1 MSKDDVFKNS
11 NLDVPGAIHN
21 QMPEVPV
28 DLTITEQHP
37 MPGQGTAQK
46 PRVPGVSDADVL
58 TVNLP

>member
-1 MSKDDVFKNS
+1 MSKDDVFEGS
-11 NLDVPGAIHN
+11 NLDVPGAVHN
-21 QMPEVPV
+21 IIPDVAV

-46 PRVPGVSDADVL
+46 PRVPGVSDADVP